1 MVKQPPSPT
10 LFRPELLPN
19 WQAALSDAALRDEAG
34 AAVFARG
41 QTYAASGAVQEA
53 ELAYLEQG
61 ARIAL
66 RATVMGTQPYGC
78 DVLVDE
84 DDEVTGD
91 CDCPHAQ
98 DGNFCKHQV
107 ALALTLRGLLG
118 GDAPAP
124 DPQAKKKVAAAAKRA
139 QTQAGNRDALKTF
152 VQGQSAA
159 VLAERLWAWA
169 ETDRDFMAE
178 LKAWAAQSR
187 AGSDGK
193 ALASAITE
201 LLRKPGDFL
210 DWRESGA
217 YAYRAEKVLPMLE
230 PLLARDPAQLREL
243 CEHALRRLYKV
254 AEHADDSNGEIGG
267 VMQGLMDLLLRAL
280 QAEPPPGAWLERWF
294 ALMADDPWGLWN
306 ERAVLDAAGPA
317 VQARY
322 AERAAKDW
330 LAWLGQHP
338 TDGAPIDKT
347 GVDRHSRAASVSGSR
362 WDYERHRLRKRYLD
376 CLRQQDDP
384 QAVID
389 AMRAHLEGAS
399 EHSELVAYCESLGK
413 HREALQFAQAARK
426 LFPKD
431 WRSEADLLRCYER
444 DGWDAEAL
452 VLRRA
457 QLERA
462 PDVEHYR
469 AVLDA
474 AERAGRDRQAYR
486 DELFA
491 WAQAQEMKTQPASRA
506 WRTSTT
512 NTKAATERVVS
523 VRVRWLL
530 SEHQLDEPLALAQA
544 PNRCHPDV
552 LLALARKLPSERHV
566 DAVPL
571 LLRVFEV
578 EMAGASSPYQ
588 KPLSLVQETLERMAP
603 VQRCEWLAYLRAQ
616 YKAKRNF
623 IKELPTS

>member
-1 MVKQPPSPT
+1 MAKKPPSPT
-10 LFRPELLPN
+10 PFRPELLPN
-19 WQAALSDAALRDEAG
+19 WQAALSDAALRDAAG

-41 QTYAASGAVQEA
+41 QTYAASGAVQET
-53 ELAYLEQG
+53 ELAYLERG
-61 ARIAL
+61 ARIEL

-78 DVLVDE
+78 DVLVSE
-84 DDEVTGD
+84 DDEVAGD

-118 GDAPAP
+118 GDAPAH
-124 DPQAKKKVAAAAKRA
+124 DAQAKKKVAAAAKRA
-139 QTQAGNRDALKTF
+139 QTQAGNRAALKTF

-159 VLAERLWAWA
+159 VLADRLWAWA
-169 ETDRDFMAE
+169 EMDRDLMAD

-201 LLRKPGDFL
+201 LLRNSRDFL
-210 DWRESGA
+210 DWRDSGV
-217 YAYRAEKVLPMLE
+217 YAQRAEKVLPMLE

-294 ALMADDPWGLWN
+294 ALMADDPWGFWN
-306 ERAVLDAAGPA
+306 ESAVLDAAGPA

-330 LAWLGQHP
+330 QAWLDQHP
-338 TDGAPIDKT
+338 RASESAGKA
-347 GVDRHSRAASVSGSR
+347 GVGRHFRSASVSGSH

-376 CLRQQDDP
+376 SLGHQGDP
-384 QAVID
+384 QAVLD
-389 AMRAHLEGAS
+389 AMRSSAQSAS
-399 EHSELVAYCESLGK
+399 EYQDLVQFCEAQGRN
-413 HREALQFAQAARK
+413 REAFQFAQAAYK
-426 LFPKD
+426 FFPKD
-431 WRSEADLLRCYER
+431 GRSEADLLRCYER

-452 VLRRA
+452 TLRRA

-469 AVLDA
+469 AVLAA
-474 AERAGRDRQAYR
+474 AERAGREREAYR
-486 DELFA
+486 DDLFA
-491 WAQAQEMKTQPASRA
+491 WAQTQEMQARPATRNWGAS
-506 WRTSTT
+506 TSKSV
-512 NTKAATERVVS
+512 NEHNVS
-523 VRVRWLL
+523 VRVQWLL
-530 SEHQLDEPLALAQA
+530 SENKLDEALALAQV
-544 PNRCHPDV
+544 PNRCHPN
-552 LLALARKLPSERHV
+552 LLLTLARKLPKARHAE
-566 DAVPL
+566 AVPL
-571 LLRVFEV
+571 LLRVFDV

-588 KPLSLVQETLERMAP
+588 QPLALVQEALERMASA
-603 VQRCEWLAYLRAQ
+603 QRSEWLAYLRAQ

-623 IKELPTS
+623 IKELPAS